1 MKKYGVRVLTLA
13 GVACFFV
20 MGITPVRSQ
29 QPPKPKE
36 AEPEKTEEVRPAPK
50 GNPEA
55 ATTTED
61 VDIPVDELQLIVKPL
76 TLAELRDEAAGW
88 MLLLKTKATEISQA
102 EVAIKRQNFA
112 IAKQEEGAN
121 ALEEAQKSLEEAEE
135 LKESAAPGSPEY
147 EEAAEKVEEAKE
159 NFKQAQE
166 AVEEA
171 QETNEELAENEALQ
185 DVLEKAED
193 TGDLENAQKA
203 LDDLNQERDEMV
215 AGSFSYD
222 EATEKIDT
230 LEAAIAA
237 VEEAK
242 ETQAGEPPD
251 SPEYQEATQQLEIVQ
266 GELNQLL
273 EELGISNTEESS
285 DRSSEELEDVTAA
298 LEDTEIDSSG
308 AVEIA
313 GPPDAIDS
321 PGQLEE
327 QQEQLE
333 ETTEQLEESA
343 EAESEEKNQLVI
355 AVTELQ
361 AQQTAI
367 VDRFN
372 VILDELERKGGN
384 AGTDRQY
391 IQAVSTIELDIQ
403 DSEGLGLR
411 LLGWAKSEEGGLRW
425 VNNTGT
431 FLGVLVTSILV
442 AQILGVLLNLSLS
455 RFGGVSVLMRR
466 FIVSIVKRGGIVVG
480 FLLALTAL
488 EVSLGPILTLLGGV
502 SFVLAFAL
510 QSNLGN
516 LASGLM
522 IMAYKPFDVGDEVK
536 VGGLW
541 GKVDSIT
548 LANTKIK
555 GFGDQIFTVPNNAV
569 WGGIIENLSSREIR
583 KLGVWLRMDFDQDLS
598 KVEPILVEIAKS
610 HPKILDNP
618 PPKTLV
624 WEISDYYI
632 KMKVAGWVKKEDF
645 WKVHQ
650 DLIRMIQKR
659 FAQEGIAMAAV
670 PKQIEIHES
679 PNGNGKMADLAS
691 ENIVRPKLEKSA
703 TAPEESTDKMDT
715 ALKQ

>member
-1 MKKYGVRVLTLA
+1 MKQYKVRALTLA
-13 GVACFFV
+13 GIACFFV
-20 MGITPVRSQ
+20 LGITPVRSQ
-29 QPPKPKE
+29 AQPK
-36 AEPEKTEEVRPAPK
+36 AEKAEKTEEVRPAPK
-50 GNPEA
+50 GDPQA
-55 ATTTED
+55 AVTTEE
-61 VDIPVDELQLIVKPL
+61 VDIPVDELQVIVKPL
-76 TLAELRDEAAGW
+76 TLAELRNEAAGW
-88 MLLLKTKATEISQA
+88 MLLLKAKATEISQA

-112 IAKQEEGAN
+112 IAKQEEGVN
-121 ALEEAQKSLEEAEE
+121 ALEEAQKALEEAEE
-135 LKESAAPGSPEY
+135 LKESASPGSPEY

-159 NFKQAQE
+159 NFKLAQE

-171 QETNEELAENEALQ
+171 QETNEELEENEALQ

-193 TGDLENAQKA
+193 TGDLEDAQKA
-203 LDDLNQERDEMV
+203 LDDLNQERDQMV

-222 EATEKIDT
+222 EATETIDT

-242 ETQAGEPPD
+242 EVQAGAPPD
-251 SPEYQEATQQLEIVQ
+251 SPEYEEATQQLEIVQ
-266 GELNQLL
+266 GELKQLL
-273 EELGISNTEESS
+273 EELGVSSTEESI
-285 DRSSEELEDVTAA
+285 DRSSQDLEEVTVA

-321 PGQLEE
+321 PGQLEA

-333 ETTEQLEESA
+333 ETAEQLEESA
-343 EAESEEKNQLVI
+343 EAESEAKNQLVI

-372 VILDELERKGGN
+372 VILDELEKKGGKPE
-384 AGTDRQY
+384 AYRQY
-391 IQAVSTIELDIQ
+391 IQAVSSIELDIQ

-411 LLGWAKSEEGGLRW
+411 LLGWARSEEGGLRW

-442 AQILGVLLNLSLS
+442 AQLLGVLLNLSLS
-455 RFGGVSVLMRR
+455 RFGGVSILMRR
-466 FIVSIVKRGGIVVG
+466 FIVSLVQRGGIVVG

-522 IMAYKPFDVGDEVK
+522 IMAYKPFDVGDEIK
-536 VGGLW
+536 IGGLW

-555 GFGDQIFTVPNNAV
+555 GFGDQLFTVPNNAV

-598 KVEPILVEIAKS
+598 KVEPILIEIAKS
-610 HPKILDNP
+610 HPKVLDNP

-624 WEISDYYI
+624 WDIGDYYI

-659 FAQEGIAMAAV
+659 FAQEGIKMAAI
-670 PKQIEIHES
+670 PKQIRIAEEFD
-679 PNGNGKMADLAS
+679 GNGEIAKLASKDFGHLKREQIEIDLEDAENRLEADL
-691 ENIVRPKLEKSA
+691 
-703 TAPEESTDKMDT
+703 
-715 ALKQ
+715 KQ